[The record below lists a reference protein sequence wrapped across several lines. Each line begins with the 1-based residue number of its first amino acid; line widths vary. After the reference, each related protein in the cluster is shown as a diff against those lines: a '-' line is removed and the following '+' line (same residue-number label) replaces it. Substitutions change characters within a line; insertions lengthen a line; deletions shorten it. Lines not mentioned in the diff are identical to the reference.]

1 LEDKL
6 YDISTEVRKI
16 EKEAV
21 KSRSNYA
28 LKRANATQRLTQ
40 AQDVLSQVTQRKEL
54 ALMSFQGL
62 QEQIRTETHPKEVLE
77 LPLQAE
83 LIPPKKLRKR
93 KEKRVISAK

>member
-1 LEDKL
+1 M
-6 YDISTEVRKI
+6 RKI

-28 LKRANATQRLTQ
+28 LKRANATQHLTQ
-40 AQDVLSQVTQRKEL
+40 AQEVLSQVYQRKEL
-54 ALMSFQGL
+54 ALMSFQAL
-62 QEQIRTETHPKEVLE
+62 QEQIRTEIHPKAESE
-77 LPLQAE
+77 LPIEEE